1 MLYAYGHLD
10 PKENVSYYKH
20 SIYTLARRVKER
32 LDHDPEVNASGIIL
46 DTCAWV
52 ESAAVNVN
60 LMKFVMNVFE
70 IDIVLVMGAD
80 KLLSS
85 LKDGVHV
92 GTPPDRSN
100 PLEYDAQ
107 VQKQVLNNSDA
118 IALQN
123 RDTIIVK
130 LPKSGGTISRNIDS
144 RRESRR
150 HVVNEYFYGKLL
162 CVAGSNSN
170 NSVSNISMSV
180 STSNSVGRA
189 STLATS
195 YILCPAR
202 LELKLSSLK
211 IMRVGSVTLHV
222 HEGMKAVGDTTCN
235 NTNPLQVI
243 PAKIS
248 VHELKYSLLAL
259 VHATDGTAT
268 ASTSVLSEKSIQL
281 LISNNIAGYLY
292 VIDVVPES
300 DLIIVM
306 SPCPGGELPSKYAF
320 IGSVKHM
327 EQ

>member
-1 MLYAYGHLD
+1 M
-10 PKENVSYYKH
+10 
-20 SIYTLARRVKER
+20 KER
-32 LDHDPEVNASGIIL
+32 LDHDAEVNASGIIL
-46 DTCAWV
+46 DTYAWFDNAT
-52 ESAAVNVN
+52 SNVN
-60 LMKFVMNVFE
+60 LMKFIMNVFE

-85 LKDGVHV
+85 LKDSVHAGVAL
-92 GTPPDRSN
+92 DKSN
-100 PLEYDAQ
+100 MQEYDLQ
-107 VQKQVLNNSDA
+107 IQKHILNNDV
-118 IALQN
+118 IPLQN

-130 LPKSGGTISRNIDS
+130 LPKSGGTISRHADS

-162 CVAGSNSN
+162 CVSGSNSN

-180 STSNSVGRA
+180 STSTSIGRA
-189 STLATS
+189 STPATS
-195 YILCPAR
+195 YVLCPAR

-211 IMRVGSVTLHV
+211 IMRIGGMTLHV

-248 VHELKYSLLAL
+248 VHDLKYSLLAL
-259 VHATDGTAT
+259 IHSTDSSSVAN
-268 ASTSVLSEKSIQL
+268 TSAALSDKHIQS
-281 LISNNIAGYLY
+281 LINNNIAGYLY
-292 VIDVVPES
+292 VIDVIPES
-300 DLIIVM
+300 DLLIVM

-320 IGSVKHM
+320 IGTVKHM